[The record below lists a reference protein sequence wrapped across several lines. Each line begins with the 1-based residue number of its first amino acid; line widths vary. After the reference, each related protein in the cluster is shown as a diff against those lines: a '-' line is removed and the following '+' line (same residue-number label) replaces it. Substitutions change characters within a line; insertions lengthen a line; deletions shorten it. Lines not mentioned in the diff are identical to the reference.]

1 LALLATLSCSAAAD
15 PFPFSHLSA
24 GLPLREEEVLAFVHS
39 ELGSVWALELLILLK
54 SNPDKNFR
62 LEELVL
68 QLRSSTLAV
77 AQGLTRLKDNGFA
90 DETADGTYCFAP
102 RSPRHLQM
110 ASAIQSLSLEKP
122 MTLIKAI
129 AEIPNEQLRNFSD
142 AFKIRDD

>member
-1 LALLATLSCSAAAD
+1 V
-15 PFPFSHLSA
+15 

-54 SNPDKNFR
+54 SNADKNFR

-68 QLRSSTLAV
+68 QLRSSSLAV

-90 DETADGTYCFAP
+90 EEKADGTYCFAP

-110 ASAIQSLSLEKP
+110 ATAIQSLSVEKP

-129 AEIPNEQLRNFSD
+129 AEIPNQQLRNFSD